1 MTPQRR
7 LNVLLADDGSQHA
20 QAAVEWLKNIP
31 LPPKSRILVFRAFH
45 SGQIPWIS
53 EYESTLERTKTQLL
67 TMGYR
72 VETQLQMGHA
82 AELIVQTGEARKP
95 DLIALGAKGLRSTA
109 DILLGGVAQHVV
121 EHASCPVL
129 VLRAPYKGF
138 CRILL
143 VTDGSHSSQ
152 RAARYLARFHLPE
165 DAEVHILHVLP
176 PLRPPLMMEPYLG
189 TWQTVYVAFPS
200 VAEEDAVINE
210 ETAAGQAL
218 LARTSSLLE
227 RHGIRST
234 PVLER
239 GDAAT
244 QILDYLR
251 QNKIDLVVA
260 GSRGLSQLK
269 SLWMGSVSRKLVHYA
284 NCSVLI
290 VKEPPKE

>member
-20 QAAVEWLKNIP
+20 QAAVAWLKNIP

-45 SGQIPWIS
+45 SGQIPWVS
-53 EYESTLERTKTQLL
+53 EYESTLERTKIQLL
-67 TMGYR
+67 GMGYS
-72 VETQLQMGHA
+72 VETELQMGHA
-82 AELIVQTGEARKP
+82 AEMIIEIARERKP
-95 DLIALGAKGLRSTA
+95 ELIALGAKGLRSTA

-121 EHASCPVL
+121 EYAPCPVL
-129 VLRAPYKGF
+129 VLRAPYQGF

-143 VTDGSHSSQ
+143 VTDGSPSSQ
-152 RAARYLARFHLPE
+152 KAARYLARFHLPE
-165 DAEVHILHVLP
+165 DADVHVLHVLP

-189 TWQTVYVAFPS
+189 TWQTVYVTFPT
-200 VAEEDAVINE
+200 VTEEEAVVKR
-210 ETAAGQAL
+210 ETAAGTKL
-218 LARTSSLLE
+218 LERTCELLE

-234 PVLER
+234 TVLER

-251 QNKIDLVVA
+251 QHKIDLVVA
-260 GSRGLSQLK
+260 GSRGLSQFQ

-284 NCSVLI
+284 HCSVLI
-290 VKEPPKE
+290 VKEPRKE